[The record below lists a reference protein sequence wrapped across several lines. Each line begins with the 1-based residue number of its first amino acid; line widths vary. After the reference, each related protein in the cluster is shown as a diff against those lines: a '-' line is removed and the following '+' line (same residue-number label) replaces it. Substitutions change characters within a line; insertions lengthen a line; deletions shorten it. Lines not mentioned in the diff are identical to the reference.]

1 MFKKK
6 IFSIVLTIFIVVL
19 FDSMALAAT
28 IALTS
33 AGQSPDAMMVK
44 VILKKMN
51 VEADFDMALKPDA
64 IKDHKALIIVV
75 GGSSK
80 GLGAAGIDQ
89 DQEKTRVE
97 KILSIAKDRGL
108 KVLVMH
114 VGGDSRRGILTDA
127 FLEITAPQADRII
140 YVTGANNDGYFTK
153 IAEEKKIPVEESES
167 IQSLDIPL
175 KKVLGEWGVI

>member
-97 KILSIAKDRGL
+97 KS
-108 KVLVMH
+108 
-114 VGGDSRRGILTDA
+114 
-127 FLEITAPQADRII
+127 
-140 YVTGANNDGYFTK
+140 
-153 IAEEKKIPVEESES
+153 
-167 IQSLDIPL
+167 
-175 KKVLGEWGVI
+175 